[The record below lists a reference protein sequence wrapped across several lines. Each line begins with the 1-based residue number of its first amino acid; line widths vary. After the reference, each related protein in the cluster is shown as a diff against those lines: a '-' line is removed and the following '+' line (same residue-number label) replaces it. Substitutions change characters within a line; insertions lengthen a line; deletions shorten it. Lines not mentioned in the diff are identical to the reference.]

1 MVNITK
7 VKIENFQS
15 HKDTTLEFVKG
26 LNVITGPSDQGKS
39 AIIRAIKWALYN
51 EPRGTDFIRYG
62 AEYAKVTV
70 GLSNGF
76 KIIRERSQSRN
87 RYTVINPEKKSIVL
101 EGFGND
107 VPEEVVKA
115 HGIPKIVIDSDI
127 SSSLNIADQLEG
139 PFLLSETGALRAK
152 AIGRLTGLHVID
164 RAIRECMA
172 DLRRENQELAR
183 IQNDLDNVC
192 KKLEKYD
199 KLYIVEEK
207 LDKYAAAVRECE
219 MYVARLKTV
228 SRLKEDL
235 LKTEREIGRNIDIL
249 NDNKEKTGILI
260 DEYVRLLKDWGTCP
274 TCGSE
279 ICEERLE
286 NIIGKY
292 REFN

>member
-115 HGIPKIVIDSDI
+115 HGIPKIVLDSDI

-183 IQNDLDNVC
+183 VQNDLDNVC

-207 LDKYAAAVRECE
+207 LDKYAAAVSECE
-219 MYVARLKTV
+219 MHVARLKTV

-260 DEYVRLLKDWGTCP
+260 DEYVKLLKDSGTCP